1 MPEPKDLH
9 VDQLLS
15 DMSIKY
21 RNEEMIW
28 PLVLPTIKVAKRSDK
43 YTVYTKA
50 DSYKLVNDMIGPKSA
65 PNEVDW
71 GVGTGNYSVEDH
83 ALADWVPQ
91 EEIDNSDPPI
101 QPVID
106 TNDFLNNLLDIAQEK
121 RVVDIVFAAGTF
133 PSGNK
138 TQLSGTAQ
146 WGSTAD
152 DPIGDLLTAIEQC
165 FMKANT
171 IVMGSDVWKIF
182 RKLPEILDAVKGAT
196 RQQATP
202 GGLATI
208 DECKGLFEVANWL
221 VGRGRYITS
230 KEGQTP
236 TYTRLWGKH
245 CAALHVFPNPTI
257 RSITFGGT
265 FSEQL
270 RMTQRAFDVKRGLK
284 GCEYLKIGFNTDEV
298 VIASDLGYFIQDA
311 VA

>member
-9 VDQLLS
+9 IDQLLT

-21 RNEEMIW
+21 RNEEMVWSQI
-28 PLVLPTIKVAKRSDK
+28 LPSIKVPRRSDK
-43 YTVYTKA
+43 YTIYTKA
-50 DSYKLVNDMIGPKSA
+50 DSYKLVNDMIGPKSQA
-65 PNEVDW
+65 NEVDW
-71 GVGTGNYSVEDH
+71 GIGTGNYSVEDH

-91 EEIDNSDPPI
+91 ENIDNSDPPI

-121 RVVDIVFAAGTF
+121 RTVDIVFAAGTY
-133 PSGNK
+133 PASNK
-138 TQLSGTAQ
+138 VQLSGTAQ
-146 WGSTAD
+146 WGGTAD
-152 DPIGDLLTAIEQC
+152 DPIGDLLKAIEGC

-171 IVMGSDVWKIF
+171 IIMGADVWMIF

-196 RQQATP
+196 RAQATP

-208 DECKGLFEVANWL
+208 EECRGLFEVQNWL
-221 VGRGRYITS
+221 VGRARYITS

-236 TYTRLWGKH
+236 TYARLWGKN
-245 CAALHVFPNPTI
+245 CAALHVVPNPGI
-257 RSITFGGT
+257 RSITFGAT

-270 RMTQRAFDVKRGLK
+270 RMTQRAFEPKRGLK
-284 GCEYLKIGFNTDEV
+284 GCEYVKVGFNTDEV